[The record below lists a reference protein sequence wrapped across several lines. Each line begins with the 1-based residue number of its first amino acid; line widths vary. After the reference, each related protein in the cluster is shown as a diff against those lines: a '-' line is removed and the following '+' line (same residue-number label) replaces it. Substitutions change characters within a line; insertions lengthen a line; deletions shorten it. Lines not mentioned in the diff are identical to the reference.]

1 MLKLYGGA
9 LTRAFIVEWYLEE
22 LAVPYNFVQLDMHL
36 GNHLKPD
43 FLAINPMGK
52 LPAIMDGDFKLWE
65 SGAIL
70 LYLAEKYEQ
79 LPESL
84 EQRAEITQ
92 WIFFANATLIPG
104 IFVPTNF
111 KREYPR
117 LFKPLN
123 DIFQRQPF
131 LLGEQ
136 FSLVD
141 VAVGSVLAYIPILL
155 KLDLSFYPE
164 EVSNSIKHLSTIDF
178 NIYPGIVSYIQRLRE
193 RPAFQKTIGVG
204 PKDDS
209 GCWKH

>member
-22 LAVPYNFVQLDMHL
+22 LAVPYEFVRLDMQT
-36 GNHLKPD
+36 GAHLKPE
-43 FLAINPMGK
+43 FLTINPMGK
-52 LPAIMDGDFKLWE
+52 LPAIEDGNFKLWE

-70 LYLAEKYEQ
+70 LYLAEKYDQ

-84 EQRAEITQ
+84 EQRAEISQ

-104 IFVPTNF
+104 IFVATNLE
-111 KREYPR
+111 REYPR

-136 FSLVD
+136 FSVAD

-164 EVSNSIKHLSTIDF
+164 EIINSIKHLSRIDF
-178 NIYPGIVSYIQRLRE
+178 NSYPGVVNYIKCLEE

-204 PKDDS
+204 EKR
-209 GCWKH
+209 

>member
-1 MLKLYGGA
+1 MLKLYGGK

-22 LAVPYNFVQLDMHL
+22 LAVPYEFVQLNMQT
-36 GNHLKPD
+36 GAHLKPD

-52 LPAIMDGDFKLWE
+52 LPAIEDGTFKLWE

-70 LYLAEKYEQ
+70 LYLAEKYHQ

-84 EQRAEITQ
+84 EQRSEINQ

-104 IFVPTNF
+104 IFVIANLE
-111 KREYPR
+111 REYPR

-131 LLGEQ
+131 ILGNE
-136 FSLVD
+136 FSVVD
-141 VAVGSVLAYIPILL
+141 VAVGAVLAYIPILL

-164 EVSNSIKHLSTIDF
+164 EIINSIKPLSKIDF
-178 NIYPGIVSYIQRLRE
+178 NNYPGLMSYIKRLEE
-193 RPAFQKTIGVG
+193 RPAFEKTIGARVY
-204 PKDDS
+204 
-209 GCWKH
+209 

>member
-43 FLAINPMGK
+43 FLAINPIGK
-52 LPAIMDGDFKLWE
+52 LPAIMDRDFKLWE

-104 IFVPTNF
+104 IFVPTNLE
-111 KREYPR
+111 REYPR

-136 FSLVD
+136 FSVAD

-164 EVSNSIKHLSTIDF
+164 EVSNSTKHLSTIDF
-178 NIYPGIVSYIQRLRE
+178 NIYPGIVSYIQRLGE

-204 PKDDS
+204 QKDGS